1 MIPVTNDIAID
12 ESALEERFIRSSGP
26 GGQNVNKVATA
37 VQLRYDPSG
46 LPASVRHRLARLAGR
61 KMTERGELLIEARNH
76 RSQEMNR
83 FEARERLAALVR
95 EAARPPRPRKKTRP
109 SRAAK
114 ERRLEEKK
122 RRGQTK
128 RRRGP
133 VRLD

>member
-61 KMTERGELLIEARNH
+61 KMTERGELLIEAR
-76 RSQEMNR
+76 
-83 FEARERLAALVR
+83 R
-95 EAARPPRPRKKTRP
+95 EAV
-109 SRAAK
+109 
-114 ERRLEEKK
+114 ERMLE
-122 RRGQTK
+122 
-128 RRRGP
+128 
-133 VRLD
+133 VD